1 MDKKATERTKAAEVK
16 ERDAI
21 AEAQMLTIPEVAKLL
36 QCCERH
42 ISNLRNRSEIPQPA
56 TVGARN
62 VRWPR
67 RQIVEWIDAGCPAL
81 AV

>member
-1 MDKKATERTKAAEVK
+1 MEQTVK
-16 ERDAI
+16 HDAI
-21 AEAQMLTIPEVAKLL
+21 DEATMLTIPEVAKLL

-42 ISNLRNRSEIPQPA
+42 ISNLRKRCEIPQPA
-56 TVGARN
+56 IVGARN

-67 RQIVEWIDAGCPAL
+67 RQFMEWIEAGCPAI